1 MLPGDDGDL
10 AGQRLFG
17 DHPLDLGRGD
27 ILAADVGDR
36 HFVEH
41 RMLPGDDGDLAGQRL
56 FGDHP
61 LDLGRGDILAAD
73 LQHVLGPVGEAAE
86 AVAVDGDLV
95 AGRKES
101 FLVERLCGRFLV
113 AEILSEHGKAAHA
126 ADEQVA
132 GLVRADRIARLVQ
145 DADIVFDRGLADRE
159 RPVRQM
165 DLADEALCDG
175 LGHAPP
181 ADRLDAEYLV
191 GRRAADAVA
200 HQAESMALGHVAI
213 HQRPVHERHHAGPG
227 AAVARRHVPEPA
239 GRKAR
244 LDHARRA
251 RPQRGEHGIGLRVG
265 VVDRQVG
272 QVAVGLAQI
281 LVDGIH
287 LGAPQAVAVQ
297 PQHRLG
303 PRCRAGGELDGEPRH
318 RVGRPARRIGRI
330 AFQPCEAVIA
340 RRAAGSRR
348 LAIVGLGHGDPAQIL
363 AGAAD
368 RGGEFRLGDRRDGAG
383 MVGEIGH
390 LVGGGARI
398 GGHADGAD
406 LGAGEPGEQNLRAIV
421 EMHQHAVAGPDS
433 ARGEAGGD
441 AVDLMGEFAEG
452 PDFAR
457 PVERLPDQP
466 GLVGM
471 AGRPG
476 GDQRRNIEAGKG
488 MNERRFDLAH
498 DGTGAVGVL
507 RDGHFET
514 ALRAS
519 SMASSG

>member
-1 MLPGDDGDL
+1 M
-10 AGQRLFG
+10 
-17 DHPLDLGRGD
+17 
-27 ILAADVGDR
+27 
-36 HFVEH
+36 
-41 RMLPGDDGDLAGQRL
+41 
-56 FGDHP
+56 
-61 LDLGRGDILAAD
+61 
-73 LQHVLGPVGEAAE
+73 
-86 AVAVDGDLV
+86 
-95 AGRKES
+95 
-101 FLVERLCGRFLV
+101 
-113 AEILSEHGKAAHA
+113 
-126 ADEQVA
+126 
-132 GLVRADRIARLVQ
+132 
-145 DADIVFDRGLADRE
+145 
-159 RPVRQM
+159 
-165 DLADEALCDG
+165 
-175 LGHAPP
+175 
-181 ADRLDAEYLV
+181 
-191 GRRAADAVA
+191 
-200 HQAESMALGHVAI
+200 
-213 HQRPVHERHHAGPG
+213 
-227 AAVARRHVPEPA
+227 
-239 GRKAR
+239 
-244 LDHARRA
+244 
-251 RPQRGEHGIGLRVG
+251 
-265 VVDRQVG
+265 
-272 QVAVGLAQI
+272 AVGLAQI

-297 PQHRLG
+297 PQHCLG
-303 PRCRAGGELDGEPRH
+303 PRRRARGELDRKPRH
-318 RVGRPARRIGRI
+318 RVGRPAWRIGGI

-348 LAIVGLGHGDPAQIL
+348 LAVVGLGHGDPAQVP

-368 RGGEFRLGDRRDGAG
+368 HGGEFRLGDRRHGAG

-390 LVGGGARI
+390 LVGSRAGV

-406 LGAGEPGEQNLRAIV
+406 LGAGEPGEQDLRAIV
-421 EMHQHAVAGPDS
+421 QMHEDAVTRRDPAC
-433 ARGEAGGD
+433 GEAGGD

-457 PVERLPDQP
+457 PAERLPHQP